1 MSTSAAFSA
10 AESNP
15 PALLRP
21 PRTSIGLSDLIAANR
36 QRDALYE
43 LSEQLL
49 RASTP
54 QAIYDA
60 ALDAIESALE
70 CDRSSVLLFDQS
82 GTMQFVAW
90 HGISADYRAAVS
102 GHIPWPIDDPNPSPI
117 PVANVDESEPAPP
130 TWNSSKL
137 PKSK

>member
-1 MSTSAAFSA
+1 MNATAALPA
-10 AESNP
+10 AESA
-15 PALLRP
+15 PASSSRSHRP
-21 PRTSIGLSDLIAANR
+21 IIPLSDLIAANR

-70 CDRSSVLLFDQS
+70 CDRASILLFDEND
-82 GTMQFVAW
+82 TMQFVAW
-90 HGISADYRAAVS
+90 HGISDAYRTAVT
-102 GHIPWPIDDPNPSPI
+102 GHTPWKKASSMRCRFPCLTSPRRTSRM
-117 PVANVDESEPAPP
+117 D
-130 TWNSSKL
+130 
-137 PKSK
+137 